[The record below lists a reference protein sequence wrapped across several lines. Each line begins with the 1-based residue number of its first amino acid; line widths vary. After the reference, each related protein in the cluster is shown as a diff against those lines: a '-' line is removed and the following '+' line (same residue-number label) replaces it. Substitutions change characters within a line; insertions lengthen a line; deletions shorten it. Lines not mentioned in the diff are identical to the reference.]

1 MLFEEDEIEAI
12 LHHVFGLNQD
22 EISYV
27 LRRFFN
33 FATRKDKSLTFDELV
48 KILLEVYLV
57 EIILKRRYKDL
68 QSDQWKTRR
77 ISLQEF
83 IELVL
88 YACFFLKVK
97 PTKEDLTEIFKI
109 LDTDNDGYLTF
120 AQYIDFIRKYLGLG
134 IQPE

>member
-1 MLFEEDEIEAI
+1 M
-12 LHHVFGLNQD
+12 
-22 EISYV
+22 
-27 LRRFFN
+27 RRFFN